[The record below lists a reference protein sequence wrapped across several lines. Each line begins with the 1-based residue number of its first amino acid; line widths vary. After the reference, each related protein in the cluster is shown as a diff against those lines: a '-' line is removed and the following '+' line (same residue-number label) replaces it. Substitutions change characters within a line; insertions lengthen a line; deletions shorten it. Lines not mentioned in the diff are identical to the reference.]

1 MKPSYGQMLFHRHC
15 SAWRLPKVKM
25 PVEMVQPQNPKEL
38 HMPQN
43 TKDSQGGKN
52 HLPKKTAAK
61 GQTGDKAQAKKS
73 SANSP
78 TGPHKHGEKKTTP

>member
-1 MKPSYGQMLFHRHC
+1 LKWFSRMTQGMK
-15 SAWRLPKVKM
+15 
-25 PVEMVQPQNPKEL
+25 
-38 HMPQN
+38 MPQN

-52 HLPKKTAAK
+52 HSPKKTAAT